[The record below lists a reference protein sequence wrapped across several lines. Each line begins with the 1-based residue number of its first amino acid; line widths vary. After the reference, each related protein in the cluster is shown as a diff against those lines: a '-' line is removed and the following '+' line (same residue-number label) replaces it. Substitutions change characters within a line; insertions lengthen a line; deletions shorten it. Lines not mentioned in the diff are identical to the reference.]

1 MRKIAVFLM
10 AVFFVGA
17 SSIVMARA
25 GAGGGGHVGGVSA
38 GHISEQG
45 LTNTNGP
52 DAADRDKGL
61 DRAEDRMSQQGIEH
75 QKADEA
81 VDTKSTNNDSIKRKH
96 KVHSTDK

>member
-1 MRKIAVFLM
+1 MRKITVFLI

-25 GAGGGGHVGGVSA
+25 GGGGGHMGGVSA
-38 GHISEQG
+38 GHISDLG

-81 VDTKSTNNDSIKRKH
+81 VDTKSGHNDSGKRKH
-96 KVHSTDK
+96 KGHS